1 MPGDF
6 HIASHTFDDIIFSLR
21 NEGYHLDYSYKIN
34 HLSFGKKQ
42 DHDYIVKHFRDLWL
56 EHPAD
61 GISGQPDY
69 IEKDGKDPIPK
80 GIRTIF
86 QFVAVPSYFKRG
98 MSTYHVYQLVAN
110 YETRTDD
117 ATTYG
122 SSILKFEFEFSPI
135 TENIESK
142 RKDLI

>member
-1 MPGDF
+1 M
-6 HIASHTFDDIIFSLR
+6 
-21 NEGYHLDYSYKIN
+21 DYSYKIN
-34 HLSFGKKQ
+34 HLSFGKKK
-42 DHDYIVKHFRDLWL
+42 DHDYIEKHFTDLYL

-61 GISGQPDY
+61 GISGSPDY
-69 IEKDGKDPIPK
+69 INNTIEGKEPIAK

-86 QFVAVPSYFKRG
+86 QFVAVPSYFKSR

-135 TENIESK
+135 TENITSK
-142 RKDLI
+142 NKDVV